1 MDITKLN
8 LDKLGLNSNS
18 NISRFLIETRDD
30 QEEKPDIIDDPSV
43 IDDPVIVETPVI
55 NTILNKYL
63 VQVTAKRL
71 NYFSGPGKNYSII
84 GTAGMLDKFTIVEEI
99 IGADGL
105 KWGKIDSAL
114 NSKWIPLNYCKRVK
128 S

>member
-18 NISRFLIETRDD
+18 NISRFLIETRDAL
-30 QEEKPDIIDDPSV
+30 EEEPDIIDDLNV
-43 IDDPVIVETPVI
+43 IDDPVI

-84 GTAGMLDKFTIVEEI
+84 GTARMLDKFTIVEEV
-99 IGADGL
+99 IGLDGL

-114 NSKWIPLNYCKRVK
+114 NSKWIPLDYCKRVK

>member
-18 NISRFLIETRDD
+18 NISRFLIETRDA
-30 QEEKPDIIDDPSV
+30 QEEEPDIIDDLDV
-43 IDDPVIVETPVI
+43 IDDPVI
-55 NTILNKYL
+55 NTILNKYS

-84 GTAGMLDKFTIVEEI
+84 GTARMLDKFTIVEEV
-99 IGADGL
+99 IGLDGL

-114 NSKWIPLNYCKRVK
+114 NSKWIPLDYCKRVK